1 MPYKSLSSPRRV
13 ESLDAEVRAAA
24 SLDNP
29 GLVAMVSASPARCAV
44 LPIAAGTN
52 KIVNLSLTEGDD
64 VALLSRDVALVRSE
78 HDVWAVL
85 DIHHRA
91 KFERVATNVRSLAGK
106 PTGERALAL
115 TWDGN
120 AIELSLSGHEVTER
134 PFVLRG
140 TVKLADVG
148 VADTTVVVE
157 VPGGLELRMH
167 PGSTPEPG
175 ANGRAPLP
183 AEAKK
188 LDRLKAG
195 FAASILYKK
204 GQSLACLVT
213 QKGGRLAAKMIDA
226 GSPIACAATSETS
239 LVAAF
244 EDGRIALYDGATLDA
259 AVDSATL
266 TPTHALSLGV
276 RGEPSTMLI
285 TAKGSASV
293 WVGTTSGEIM
303 RVSLPRK

>member
-1 MPYKSLSSPRRV
+1 MPYKSLSSPKRV
-13 ESLDAEVRAAA
+13 ESLDAEVRGAA

-29 GLVAMVSASPARCAV
+29 GLVAMVSAQPARCAV
-44 LPIAAGTN
+44 VPVGAGTN
-52 KIVNLSLTEGDD
+52 KVVNLSLNEGDE

-78 HDVWAVL
+78 GDVWAVL

-91 KFERVATNVRSLAGK
+91 KFERVATNVRTLSGK
-106 PTGERALAL
+106 PSGERALAL

-120 AIELSLSGHEVTER
+120 AIELSLSGHEVSER

-140 TVKLADVG
+140 NVKLADVG
-148 VADTTVVVE
+148 NADTTVVVE

-195 FAASILYKK
+195 FALSVIYKK
-204 GQSLACLVT
+204 GSSEACLVT
-213 QKGGRLAAKMIDA
+213 QRGGRLAAKMVDL
-226 GSPIACAATSETS
+226 GGPVGCAAVSETS
-239 LVAAF
+239 LVVAF
-244 EDGRIALYDGATLDA
+244 EDGRAALFDGAAIEA
-259 AVDSATL
+259 ASGTI
-266 TPTHALSLGV
+266 TPSHSLSLGA
-276 RGEPSTMLI
+276 RGEPMAMLI

-293 WVGTTSGEIM
+293 WVGTSSGEVV